1 MGSNGIVKLLKPAH
15 HLDRGSVNVI
25 TVHIDEELSI
35 QTAIAKEKQMSGYKF
50 DLGGQQAIVTGAS
63 KGLGAAIAIA
73 LADCGARVLAVA
85 RSEEELRAM
94 ARRQPLI
101 EPWVADIRAPSFAS
115 ELAAREVDILI
126 NNAGMNRPLP
136 MADVPVEVL
145 DEMLSLNIRSAYLV
159 AQAAV
164 RSMLRRDKGGCIINV
179 TSQMGHVGSPNR
191 TVYCM
196 TKHALEGLTK
206 AMAVELAAER
216 IRVNSVAP
224 TFVETPMTERMLAD
238 PAFLSFVERMIP
250 LGRIA
255 QPGDVSAAV
264 LYLCSPLA
272 AMVTGSS
279 LVIDGGWTAQ

>member
-1 MGSNGIVKLLKPAH
+1 
-15 HLDRGSVNVI
+15 
-25 TVHIDEELSI
+25 
-35 QTAIAKEKQMSGYKF
+35 MSGYKF